1 MKTIKIKNSNKE
13 YSIGK
18 IVCVARNYAEHAK
31 ELGNEIPDNPVL
43 FIKPASSVIYSGGEI
58 LYPSFS
64 NNMHHEV
71 ELVLLIGNTIKDA
84 DEFTAKDAIEAYSV
98 GLDMTLRDVQ
108 GELKKKGSP
117 WTVAKC
123 FDTSCVLTDFVS
135 ASDYNLSL
143 DEVISLSVND
153 TRRQFEKLNLM
164 LFPPVQL
171 VQYISSLMTLEKGD
185 LVFTGTPAGVGP
197 VKPGDKISA
206 SISDI
211 ADLECTVK

>member
-43 FIKPASSVIYSGGEI
+43 FIKPSSSVIYSGGEI

-84 DEFTAKDAIEAYSV
+84 DEYTSKNAIEAYSV

-123 FDTSCVLTDFVS
+123 FDTSCVLTDFIS

-153 TRRQFEKLNLM
+153 TRRQYEKLNLM

-171 VQYISSLMTLEKGD
+171 VQYISSLMTLEEGD

-206 SISDI
+206 SISNI

>member
-1 MKTIKIKNSNKE
+1 M
-13 YSIGK
+13 
-18 IVCVARNYAEHAK
+18 ARNYAEHAK

-84 DEFTAKDAIEAYSV
+84 DEYTSKNAIEAYSV

-123 FDTSCVLTDFVS
+123 FDTSCVLTDFIS

-153 TRRQFEKLNLM
+153 TRRQYEKLNLM

-171 VQYISSLMTLEKGD
+171 VQYISSLMTLEEGD
-185 LVFTGTPAGVGP
+185 LVFTGTPAGVGS

-206 SISDI
+206 SISNI
-211 ADLECTVK
+211 ADLECTIK